1 LRDFDYKI
9 DKISQSNLIPGES
22 GNSSP
27 AINPFIDAASEVAA
41 SPLANQ

>member
-27 AINPFIDAASEVAA
+27 AINPLIDAAEVAA